1 MSNGAAAAR
10 RKVPTALLYD
20 LLYVAVTLLVGV
32 LFLNQTLGL
41 ILKRITVWAQ
51 HNSVFEHLDFV
62 SFYACGMMMLK
73 GQAKNIYDTAA
84 QLAAYNDVI
93 SPASVPYTNF
103 LQHVPYVFVFLPLLA
118 LMPLRTAYLFWSG
131 FSAVCALAGAYV
143 FRLLNGAKPLDTILL
158 GLIMLTSL
166 PGNFCLLDGQL
177 SWFYFA
183 VLSLYCLSFLKNHH
197 TACGISLA
205 LLSIKPQYFLFLLVP
220 QIVLKQKKTLLV
232 TAGAI
237 AALIVLACVFVG
249 WENVLRYPQVLWHG
263 ESTEHFALER
273 PKTMISVRSVMSIL
287 FPNKTALLG
296 CFFFE
301 LLGLALTYLAWKKAP
316 KMTTEPAGDAYKRDC
331 LVFTLLITLVV
342 SAHFYL
348 YEGVLL
354 AAPALLALPSWRPS
368 VCLAAAR
375 NQAVLYILL
384 LLFPLA
390 NLTILIATPLLASMF
405 LPQAILDATEDN
417 GVKGNLLMYVAL
429 FAYNVAIA
437 AASARVV
444 FGQKRI

>member
-1 MSNGAAAAR
+1 MFDILFIS
-10 RKVPTALLYD
+10 
-20 LLYVAVTLLVGV
+20 VTLLVGL
-32 LFLNQTLGL
+32 LFLNQTVGL
-41 ILKRITVWAQ
+41 ILKRTTVWAQ

-62 SFYACGMMMLK
+62 SFYACGMMILK
-73 GQAKNIYDTAA
+73 GQAKDIYDIGA
-84 QLAAYNDVI
+84 QLAAYNAVI

-118 LMPLRTAYLFWSG
+118 LLPLRTAYLAWSA
-131 FSAVCALAGAYV
+131 FSALCALVGTYTFRKLNNAG
-143 FRLLNGAKPLDTILL
+143 KLDTLLL
-158 GLIMLTSL
+158 GLIMLSSL

-183 VLSLYCLSFLKNHH
+183 LLSVYCLSFLKNHH
-197 TACGISLA
+197 TICGISLA

-232 TAGAI
+232 TACTI
-237 AALIVLACVFVG
+237 AALIALACVFVG

-287 FPNKTALLG
+287 FPNKTALIG
-296 CFFFE
+296 CFLFE
-301 LLGLALTYLAWKKAP
+301 LLGLGLTIFAWKKARSN
-316 KMTTEPAGDAYKRDC
+316 TSNQTSDSTYKRDC
-331 LVFTLLITLVV
+331 LIFTLLITLVV

-354 AAPALLALPSWRPS
+354 AAPLLLALPSWRPS
-368 VCLAAAR
+368 VCMAAGR
-375 NQAVLYILL
+375 KESPNKSVLYLLL

-390 NLTILIATPLLASMF
+390 NMTILLATPAVASII

-417 GVKGNLLMYVAL
+417 GIKGNLLMYVAL

-437 AASARVV
+437 AASAHVV
-444 FGQKRI
+444 FGRKSS